1 MRKSG
6 EELYNE
12 RKMRVQD
19 AIQLK
24 VPDRVPIW
32 FQDAS
37 FFPAKYAGI
46 TFQEAMYDSDK
57 LFAAYEKTF
66 TDFEPDMYFNPGHFL
81 HTPGKAVEAVDCNQV
96 LLPGSGVPADH
107 SFQFVEGEYMKAEEY
122 DAFLDDPTDFTIRT
136 YLPRVYGKLK
146 PLEDLPPVKALLLGY
161 FGTAL
166 SSVFAAPLFASAFQ
180 AFYKAGLIVQ
190 EHNAKADAFNK
201 KMAESGFPLAC
212 GAITLAPFDLISD
225 VLRGMRGTLLDMYR
239 CPDKLLAAIDKI
251 TPMMIDLAVIGSK
264 VSGNPGVFIPLHRGA
279 DGFMSLKQFETFYWN
294 SLKKLILVLI
304 DEGLTPCPFF
314 EGSYTA
320 RLEYLAD
327 LPKGKILGF
336 FDGTDIH
343 KAKEIIGKTMCMS
356 GFMPLSLLQTGTP
369 EKVKTYA
376 KKLIDVLGKDGGF
389 IMGPKT
395 AMDEANP
402 ELVKVWFDF
411 TKEYGLYR

>member
-1 MRKSG
+1 MQKSG

-12 RKMRVQD
+12 RKRRVQD

-57 LFAAYEKTF
+57 LFTVYEKTF
-66 TDFEPDMYFNPGHFL
+66 RDFEPDMYFNPGHFL
-81 HTPGKAVEAVDCNQV
+81 HTPGKAVEAVDCKQV

-107 SFQFVEGEYMKAEEY
+107 SFQFLEGEYMKAEEY
-122 DAFLDDPTDFTIRT
+122 DAFLDDPTEFTIRT
-136 YLPRVYGKLK
+136 YLPRAYGKLK

-166 SSVFAAPLFASAFQ
+166 SSVFAAPLFVSAFQ
-180 AFYKAGLIVQ
+180 SFYKAGLIVQ

-201 KMAESGFPLAC
+201 KMAELGFPLAC
-212 GAITLAPFDLISD
+212 GAITLAPFDLFSD
-225 VLRGMRGTLLDMYR
+225 VLRGMRGTFLDMYR
-239 CPDKLLAAIDKI
+239 CPDKLLAAIDRI

-264 VSGNPGVFIPLHRGA
+264 VSGNPGIFIPLHRGA

-294 SLKKLILVLI
+294 SLKKLILALV
-304 DEGLTPCPFF
+304 DKGLTPCVFF
-314 EGSYTA
+314 EGSYTG

-343 KAKEIIGKTMCMS
+343 KAKEMIGKTMCMS

-369 EKVKTYA
+369 EQVKTYA
-376 KKLIDVLGKDGGF
+376 KKLIDVVGKDGGF

-402 ELVKVWFDF
+402 ELVKIWFNF